1 MASKPVKKGTNQQ
14 EKKAKGL
21 LANVGDYKK
30 KSLNLT
36 KKQLGKS
43 GQAAASARKIAIS
56 RTQYDPQTKKV
67 LGPMGKPITGR
78 VDMGGGNIAV
88 YKDGVRV
95 TAKKPGSGRKDRP
108 SNGVS
113 AAAKAA
119 GAGKRYEEKKASMRP
134 GQRPGAG
141 PSGSRSA
148 VSGTVTSGMQS
159 AKDQSRRAT
168 SGTVAAAAQTRAPL
182 AGQGMAGRAGA
193 AGKART
199 VAQLERQL
207 NLVKQAANARKSRAA
222 QTAADR
228 AAAQR
233 EQQRIKELQA
243 AIERAK
249 RS

>member
-1 MASKPVKKGTNQQ
+1 MANKPVKKGTNQQ

-95 TAKKPGSGRKDRP
+95 TAKKAKSPSGPSTKKNPPASGPGAT
-108 SNGVS
+108 
-113 AAAKAA
+113 AAERMRMRNAKN
-119 GAGKRYEEKKASMRP
+119 
-134 GQRPGAG
+134 RPGAG

-168 SGTVAAAAQTRAPL
+168 SGTVGAAAQTRAPL